1 MTFILRPAQLLRPTG
16 RRIRRSLRRSGCPVG
31 ATQLALTRPAL
42 VLAGFGVIALVS
54 GAWYGADRLAE
65 AIYNQRRP
73 WLERLVSDGLGQP
86 LELGPYSGL
95 RPLGLAAGRSRFL
108 PGPNNPST
116 VEAPAVEVALD
127 PLRSMLQRALVLQI
141 RVLRPSVDLRR
152 NRNGAFW
159 ELPSQRPGRQ
169 PPRVALRIQVPQGAR
184 GVLHSSAGSTA
195 FGLQGEADLP
205 LWRRQIDLRGSV
217 AAPRGGQLPFQLQL
231 NWEQR
236 HWALQLQPRQLALQ
250 PLLPLLPEGLHGQL
264 VGRLEGVVS
273 GQLQLQRR
281 SEAGSC
287 SGGVTGAALRWR
299 PQGVAQPLTAQRLAL
314 RCNRQT
320 LQLEPSALAWGDW
333 RGRLAGALQL
343 ASGQLQLQLNAKQP
357 AQGHRLDVDLK
368 GPWRQPD
375 LRLTAD
381 WQGLRLPGLPLRPLQ
396 VESRMAIR
404 QGRDRGL
411 RVLLPE
417 LQLRRGDAR
426 VQVSG
431 ELWPLL
437 KLRTGDLQLG
447 QELRPRLE
455 PLLGPAPR
463 LAASLQQVGGWSRP
477 QLQIDLAQSANPLLG
492 DWLAQLRLQ
501 PQLLELVS
509 LRSEPLEASGR
520 LPLRPTGS
528 LELDLD
534 LHKFPLE
541 RLSALL
547 GTRLRGSLDAW
558 GALRGP
564 LDRLQPDLDL
574 LVRDPGAGPLLLLET
589 WRGALQGAPGG
600 GGRVQMQALSPAQP
614 GQLQAQLDRRWMP
627 SFASLQRQGG
637 KLAFTGSPR
646 RYSWDAAA
654 FPLTGLQFA
663 LGPSGA
669 FQPLEGALTGQGHLD
684 LQPLWISGEISLD
697 RPQLLGFYGRSLTAS
712 GSFRN
717 QRYSAQG
724 RWLGNSADNVDLRL
738 RGEQG
743 GALWARFEA
752 RQFGSQSLQQLW
764 QAAQS
769 WRRGPLRTGG
779 SALDLEGLAIDTLG
793 TSLDAQLAVLL
804 QAKQQLAAAMQ
815 RERSG
820 AERLDPSNLEGLV
833 NADLTLSGPSIG
845 QLSLDLEASG
855 HLWLRGADRDE
866 ALTAQPVQLTLQGP
880 LGGATSFSVEHLPL
894 ALLALVTTVPD
905 GLRGGLGAQGRYAL
919 AAGRRRPELEMALTL
934 QDASLADQP
943 LQLERGDLALAD
955 GRLSLDWSLRS
966 DGAQNSVDL
975 KGTVPLQ
982 PDQEELELRVASRG
996 DGLHFLTVLGGP
1008 GVQWQQGS
1016 ADLQLLVRGSL
1027 MAPVANGF
1035 LRFRDGVL
1043 QVAGQT
1049 MRELDATV
1057 LFDFRELELQQ
1068 LTARVGEQGQITGSG
1083 QLGLIQPIEQP
1094 QRLLSLQ
1101 VKQAPFKL
1109 PRMQAQANGEVLVSG
1124 SLRRPGLRGELQLSR
1139 GSINV
1144 QPGQLATEAE
1154 PTRPVTVRELVEERW
1169 DFKEPLVVM
1178 GQQLESSASRDLRAA
1193 VPDLPFLSFESLR
1206 LSLGPDLKVGVP
1218 NVLNFNTGGV
1228 LTLRGPLDPSLQVS
1242 GVVRLLNGRLSLFT
1256 TNFSLDPNAPNV
1268 AVFTPSLGLIPYV
1281 DIALRTRVS
1290 DTLSVNDASRSSL
1303 YDWNVNAPANSIDQ
1317 LRLVKVKVEASG
1329 PADRLADNIRLTS
1342 SPPLPQERLVALIG
1356 GNSLVGLAGG
1366 NAGAAL
1372 ATVLGQSL
1380 LSPLVGGLSDAF
1392 GQRLTFALYPT
1403 YFAPAEVMASEN
1415 RSRRLPSQL
1424 VLGSE
1429 IGLDVTER
1437 FNFSVL
1443 AAPNRSDIPPQL
1455 TLRYQA
1461 SDRVGVQTS
1470 IDTEGRWQS
1479 QLQLLLRF

>member
-1 MTFILRPAQLLRPTG
+1 MAWA
-16 RRIRRSLRRSGCPVG
+16 GCG
-31 ATQLALTRPAL
+31 L
-42 VLAGFGVIALVS
+42 IALV
-54 GAWYGADRLAE
+54 GAAWYGADRLTE

-73 WLERLVSDGLGQP
+73 WLERLVSSSLGQP
-86 LELGPYSGL
+86 FELGAYSGL
-95 RPLGLAAGRSRFL
+95 RPLGMAAGRSRFL

-127 PLRSMLQRALVLQI
+127 PLRSVLQRALVLQI

-152 NRNGAFW
+152 NRSGAFW
-159 ELPSQRPGRQ
+159 ELPRQRPGRE
-169 PPRVALRIQVPQGAR
+169 PPRVVLRIQVPRGGQ

-195 FGLQGEADLP
+195 FALQGEAGLP
-205 LWRRQIDLRGSV
+205 LWRRQIDLRG
-217 AAPRGGQLPFQLQL
+217 AIQPQGGGELPVQLQL
-231 NWEQR
+231 KWPERQ
-236 HWALQLQPRQLALQ
+236 WTLQLQPRRLVLKPLM
-250 PLLPLLPEGLHGQL
+250 PLLPVGVHGQL

-281 SEAGSC
+281 AGAGNC
-287 SGGVTGAALRWR
+287 SGGLVAEAVRWR
-299 PQGVAQPLTAQRLAL
+299 PQGVNQVLTAQRLAL
-314 RCNRQT
+314 RCTRQT
-320 LQLEPSALAWGDW
+320 LNLEPAALAWGGW
-333 RGRLAGALQL
+333 RGRLVGQLQL
-343 ASGQLQLQLNAKQP
+343 ANGQLQLQLNGRQQKE
-357 AQGHRLDVDLK
+357 GHRLDATLK

-375 LRLTAD
+375 LRVTAD
-381 WQGLRLPGLPLRPLQ
+381 WQGLRLPGLPSKPLRLD
-396 VESRMAIR
+396 SRMAIR
-404 QGRDRGL
+404 LGRDRDL
-411 RVLLPE
+411 RVLVPE
-417 LQLRRGDAR
+417 LWLRRGDAR
-426 VQVSG
+426 LQASG
-431 ELWPLL
+431 ELWPLVR
-437 KLRTGDLQLG
+437 LRTGELQLG

-455 PLLGPAPR
+455 PLLGAAPR
-463 LAASLQQVGGWSRP
+463 LRASLLQVGGWSQP
-477 QLQIDLAQSANPLLG
+477 QLRLDLSQQANPLLG

-501 PQLLELVS
+501 PKLLELAS
-509 LRSEPLEASGR
+509 LRSEVLDASGR
-520 LPLRPTGS
+520 LPLRPAGS

-534 LHKFPLE
+534 LKQFPLE
-541 RLSALL
+541 RLSSLL

-558 GALRGP
+558 GTLRGP
-564 LDRLQPDLDL
+564 LDRLQPDLEL
-574 LVRDPGAGPLLLLET
+574 LVRNPGAGPLLVLES
-589 WRGALQGAPGG
+589 WRGALQGAAGG
-600 GGRVQMQALSPAQP
+600 GGRLQLQALAPAQP
-614 GQLQAQLDRRWMP
+614 GQLQAQLDHRWMP
-627 SFASLQRQGG
+627 SSANLLRDGG
-637 KLAFTGSPR
+637 QLGFTGDPR
-646 RYSWDAAA
+646 RYGWDARA
-654 FPLTGLQFA
+654 FPLAGLLFA
-663 LGPSGA
+663 LGPSGG
-669 FQPLEGALTGQGHLD
+669 FQPLQGALSGQGHLD
-684 LQPLWISGEISLD
+684 LQPLWISGAISLE
-697 RPQLLGFYGRSLTAS
+697 RPQLLGLNGRSLTAS

-717 QRYSAQG
+717 RRYSAQG
-724 RWLGNSADNVDLRL
+724 RWLGEFSDTVDLRL

-743 GALWARFEA
+743 GWLWARFEA
-752 RQFGSQSLQQLW
+752 RQFGSQPLQQLW
-764 QAAQS
+764 QAAQR
-769 WRRGPLRTGG
+769 WRVGPLRFSG
-779 SALDLEGLAIDTLG
+779 SAQDLQGLATDTLG
-793 TSLDAQLAVLL
+793 LSLDAQLLALE
-804 QAKQQLAAAMQ
+804 QAKQQLAASLQ
-815 RERSG
+815 RQRSG
-820 AERLDPSNLEGLV
+820 AQRLDPNDLEGLL
-833 NADLTLSGPSIG
+833 NADLTLVGPSI
-845 QLSLDLEASG
+845 QRLSLDLEASG
-855 HLWLRGADRDE
+855 HLWLRGADRDQV
-866 ALTAQPVQLTLQGP
+866 LTTQPFAVSLQGP
-880 LGGATSFSVEHLPL
+880 LAGPTSFSVEHLPL
-894 ALLALVTTVPD
+894 ALLALFTTVPD
-905 GLRGGLGAQGRYAL
+905 GLRGGLAAQGRYTL
-919 AAGRRRPELEMALTL
+919 AQGRRRPELQLALTL
-934 QDASLADQP
+934 QDAALADQP
-943 LQLERGDLALAD
+943 LQLERGELELAD
-955 GRLSLDWSLRS
+955 GRLNLDCSLRS
-966 DGAQNSVDL
+966 GGAQNSVDL

-996 DGLHFLTVLGGP
+996 DGLRFLTVLGGS

-1027 MAPVANGF
+1027 SNPVANGF

-1049 MRELDATV
+1049 MRELDATL

-1068 LTARVGEQGQITGSG
+1068 LTARVGEQGLISGSG
-1083 QLGLIQPIEQP
+1083 QLGLIQPINQP

-1124 SLRRPGLRGELQLSR
+1124 SLRRPSLSGQLQLSR

-1154 PTRPVTVRELVEERW
+1154 PTRPVTMRELVEERW
-1169 DFKEPLVVM
+1169 DFQQPLVVM

-1193 VPDLPFLSFESLR
+1193 VPNLPFLSFDGLR

-1218 NVLNFNTGGV
+1218 NVLSFNTGGV
-1228 LTLRGPLDPSLQVS
+1228 LTLRGALDPSLQVS
-1242 GVVRLLNGRLSLFT
+1242 GLVRLLNGRLNLFT
-1256 TNFSLDPNAPNV
+1256 TNFSLDPDAPNV

-1317 LRLVKVKVEASG
+1317 LRLVKVTVEASG

-1403 YFAPAEVMASEN
+1403 YVAPAEVQAFEN

-1461 SDRVGVQTS
+1461 SDRLGVQTS

>member
-1 MTFILRPAQLLRPTG
+1 M
-16 RRIRRSLRRSGCPVG
+16 
-31 ATQLALTRPAL
+31 
-42 VLAGFGVIALVS
+42 LAGFGLIGLAS
-54 GAWYGADRLAE
+54 GAWYGADRMAL

-73 WLERLVSDGLGQP
+73 WLEQLVSGSLGQP
-86 LELGPYSGL
+86 LELGPYTGL
-95 RPLGLAAGRSRFL
+95 RPLGLAAGPSRFL

-116 VEAPAVEVALD
+116 LEAPAVEVALD
-127 PLRSMLQRALVLQI
+127 PVRSLLQRALVLQI
-141 RVLRPSVDLRR
+141 RVLQPSLQLRR

-159 ELPSQRPGRQ
+159 ELPSQRPGRE
-169 PPRVALRIQVPQGAR
+169 PPRVALRFQVPKGGR
-184 GVLHSSAGSTA
+184 GVLHSPAGPTA
-195 FGLQGEADLP
+195 FALQGEADLP
-205 LWRRQIDLRGSV
+205 LWRRQLDLRASL
-217 AAPRGGQLPFQLQL
+217 APQSGGQLPFQLQL
-231 NWEQR
+231 NWQQR
-236 HWALQLQPRQLALQ
+236 QWWLQLQPRQLALQ
-250 PLLPLLPEGLHGQL
+250 PLMPLLPEGLHGQL
-264 VGRLEGVVS
+264 VGRLQGVVS

-281 SEAGSC
+281 SGTASC
-287 SGGVTGAALRWR
+287 SGGLTAAALRWR
-299 PQGVAQPLTAQRLAL
+299 PQGLKQPLTTQSLAL
-314 RCNRQT
+314 RCSREAV
-320 LQLEPSALAWGDW
+320 QLDPSPLAWGDW
-333 RGRLAGALQL
+333 RGRL
-343 ASGQLQLQLNAKQP
+343 SGQLQLSTGQLLLQLNAQQP
-357 AQGHRLDVDLK
+357 KQGHRLDAQLK

-381 WQGLRLPGLPLRPLQ
+381 WQGLRLPGLPLRPLRL
-396 VESRMAIR
+396 ESRLAIR
-404 QGRDRGL
+404 PGNDRGV
-411 RVLLPE
+411 RVLLPQ
-417 LQLRRGDAR
+417 LLLRRGDAR
-426 VQVSG
+426 VQASG
-431 ELWPLL
+431 EIWPLL
-437 KLRTGDLQLG
+437 KLRTDALELG

-455 PLLGPAPR
+455 PLLGANPR
-463 LAASLQQVGGWSRP
+463 LQASLQQVGGWSRP
-477 QLQIDLAQSANPLLG
+477 QVQLDLRQQANPLLG

-501 PQLLELVS
+501 PQMLELLS
-509 LRSEPLEASGR
+509 LRSGPLEASGR
-520 LPLRPTGS
+520 LPLGPAGV
-528 LELDLD
+528 LQLDLD
-534 LHKFPLE
+534 LHQFPLE
-541 RLSALL
+541 RLSPLL
-547 GTRLRGSLDAW
+547 GTRLRGALDAW
-558 GALRGP
+558 GTLQGP
-564 LDRLQPDLDL
+564 LNRLQPDLEL
-574 LVRDPGAGPLLLLET
+574 LVRDPGAGPLLLLES
-589 WRGALQGAPGG
+589 WRGALRGVPGG
-600 GGRVQMQALSPAQP
+600 GGRLQLQALAPAQP
-614 GQLQAQLDRRWMP
+614 GQLQAQLDQRWMP
-627 SFASLQRQGG
+627 RTASLRRQGG
-637 KLAFTGSPR
+637 HLAFGGDPR
-646 RYSWDAAA
+646 RYSWDAQA

-663 LGPSGA
+663 LGPSAA
-669 FQPLEGALTGQGHLD
+669 FQPLQGALSGKGHLD
-684 LQPLWISGEISLD
+684 LQPLWISGAINLE
-697 RPQLLGFYGRSLTAS
+697 RPQLLGFSGRSLTAQ

-717 QRYSAQG
+717 RRYSAQG
-724 RWLGNSADNVDLRL
+724 RWLGDRDDSVDLRL

-752 RQFGSQSLQQLW
+752 RQFGSQPLRQLW
-764 QAAQS
+764 QAAQR
-769 WRRGPLRTGG
+769 WRSGPLRSSG
-779 SALDLEGLAIDTLG
+779 SAQDLQGLAIDTLG
-793 TSLDAQLAVLL
+793 LSLNTQLAALE
-804 QAKQQLAAAMQ
+804 QAKQQLAMAMQ
-815 RERSG
+815 RRRSG
-820 AERLDPSNLEGLV
+820 GQQLDPSTLEGLL
-833 NADLTLSGPSIG
+833 NADLTLTGPSIQ
-845 QLSLDLEASG
+845 QLSLDLAARG
-855 HLWLRGADRDE
+855 HLWLQGADRDE
-866 ALTAQPVQLTLQGP
+866 ALTAQPLEITLQGP
-880 LGGATSFSVEHLPL
+880 LGGSTSFSVEHLPL
-894 ALLALVTTVPD
+894 ALLALFTTVPD
-905 GLRGGLGAQGRYAL
+905 GLRGGIAAQGRYAL
-919 AAGRRRPELEMALTL
+919 ANGRRRPELEMALTL
-934 QDASLADQP
+934 QDAALADQP
-943 LQLERGDLALAD
+943 LQLERGDLSLAD

-982 PDQEELELRVASRG
+982 PDQDELELRVASRG
-996 DGLHFLTVLGGP
+996 DGLHFLSVLGGA

-1027 MAPVANGF
+1027 QAPVANGF

-1043 QVAGQT
+1043 LVAGQT

-1057 LFDFRELELQQ
+1057 LFDFSELELQQ
-1068 LTARVGEQGQITGSG
+1068 LTARVGEQGQISGSG
-1083 QLGLIQPIEQP
+1083 QLGLIEPIEQP
-1094 QRLLSLQ
+1094 KRLLSLQ

-1124 SLRRPGLRGELQLSR
+1124 SLRRPALSGELQLSR

-1144 QPGQLATEAE
+1144 QPGQLATESE

-1169 DFKEPLVVM
+1169 DFKQPLVVM
-1178 GQQLESSASRDLRAA
+1178 GQQMESSASRDLRAA
-1193 VPDLPFLSFESLR
+1193 VPNLPFLSFEGLR

-1218 NVLNFNTGGV
+1218 NVLNFNSGGV

-1256 TNFSLDPNAPNV
+1256 TNFSLDPDAPNV

-1290 DTLSVNDASRSSL
+1290 DTLSVNNASRSSL
-1303 YDWNVNAPANSIDQ
+1303 YDWNVNAPANSVDQ

-1403 YFAPAEVMASEN
+1403 YFAPAEVLASEN

-1443 AAPNRSDIPPQL
+1443 AAPNRSDIPPQV

-1470 IDTEGRWQS
+1470 IDAEGRWQS